1 VDDALGVVYTHGIAG
16 LAGGL
21 MVGLLADP
29 KMIVYVGLGKNPD
42 VSTAGLFYGHPKQ
55 LLIQGGAA
63 LTVIV
68 WDGLVTFL
76 LLKGIGLVMNLRLSD
91 AELEAGD
98 VAVHNEEV
106 YPSETLTR
114 VGAGVTGGVPVG
126 VASPDG
132 GASPGRGAYPDGEA
146 SPDGVP
152 GAVSLA
158 GQRHAAPS
166 ERG

>member
-1 VDDALGVVYTHGIAG
+1 IAG

-21 MVGLLADP
+21 LVGLLADP
-29 KMIVYVGLGKNPD
+29 KMIVYVGLGNNPD
-42 VSTAGLFYGHPKQ
+42 VTTAGLFYGHPRQ
-55 LLIQGGAA
+55 LLIQAGAA

-76 LLKGIGLVMNLRLSD
+76 LLKGIGLVMNLRMSD

-114 VGAGVTGGVPVG
+114 VGAGAPERAPGAPQRAPVSVATEAPGG
-126 VASPDG
+126 ASPDG
-132 GASPGRGAYPDGEA
+132 KPGT
-146 SPDGVP
+146 
-152 GAVSLA
+152 VS
-158 GQRHAAPS
+158 G